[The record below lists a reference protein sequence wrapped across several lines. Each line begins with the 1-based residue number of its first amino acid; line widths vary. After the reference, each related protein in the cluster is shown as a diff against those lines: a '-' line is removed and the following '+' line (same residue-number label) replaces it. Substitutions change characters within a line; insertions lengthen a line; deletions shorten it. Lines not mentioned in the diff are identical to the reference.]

1 MEMMIVAE
9 TLPYMM
15 STGLVSKIL
24 DAIRSAKTP
33 DRFSQDFLGTVLGF
47 SSGSAKPFIS
57 LGKRLTLINS
67 DGTPTDLYRRF
78 RGSIEESKA
87 AMAEAIRAGYS
98 PLYKR
103 NEFADQLDKKKLE
116 GLVKEITGSEDGS
129 SMVRAI
135 VGTFEALKPYADFAA
150 TGAGGSGGARAI
162 PNETSDGLLDR
173 PSDLPTPPTGLPPQG
188 LDNGS
193 VRFGYTIN
201 INLPNT
207 SDIAVFN
214 SIFKALKDHLL

>member
-1 MEMMIVAE
+1 MAE
-9 TLPYMM
+9 TLPYMQ
-15 STGLVSKIL
+15 STGLVGKIL
-24 DAIRSAKTP
+24 DAIKSAKTP

-47 SSGSAKPFIS
+47 PSGSAKPFIS
-57 LGKRLTLINS
+57 LGKRLSLINS
-67 DGTPTDLYRRF
+67 DGTPSDLYKRF
-78 RGSIEESKA
+78 RGSVDESKV
-87 AMAEAIRAGYS
+87 AMAEAIRTGYA

-116 GLVKEITGSEDGS
+116 GLVKEVTGAEEGS
-129 SMVRAI
+129 STLRAI
-135 VGTFEALKPYADFAA
+135 VGTFEALKPYADFTASG
-150 TGAGGSGGARAI
+150 TTGGSAEPPDNSAQNGADAAPARGGLHDHSGGGAA
-162 PNETSDGLLDR
+162 
-173 PSDLPTPPTGLPPQG
+173 
-188 LDNGS
+188 

>member
-1 MEMMIVAE
+1 MQ
-9 TLPYMM
+9 

-24 DAIRSAKTP
+24 DGIKTAKTP

-47 SSGSAKPFIS
+47 PSGSAKPFIS

-67 DGTPTDLYRRF
+67 DGTPSDLYKRF
-78 RGSIEESKA
+78 RGSVDESKA
-87 AMAEAIRAGYS
+87 AMAEAIRIGYA

-116 GLVKEITGSEDGS
+116 GLVKEVTGSEDGS
-129 SMVRAI
+129 STLRAI
-135 VGTFEALKPYADFAA
+135 VGTFEALKSYADFTASVSP
-150 TGAGGSGGARAI
+150 GSGADPIDTTQQLGG
-162 PNETSDGLLDR
+162 DGLLGSTS
-173 PSDLPTPPTGLPPQG
+173 PELALPGAA
-188 LDNGS
+188 